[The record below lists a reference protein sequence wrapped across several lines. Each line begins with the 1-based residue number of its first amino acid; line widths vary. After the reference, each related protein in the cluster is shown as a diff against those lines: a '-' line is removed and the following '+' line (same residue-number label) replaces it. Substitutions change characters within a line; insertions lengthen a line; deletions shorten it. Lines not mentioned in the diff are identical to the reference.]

1 MRIRTSLFALIIH
14 GIAVSIATIVTGQQ
28 ADSLPPQ
35 IDSRSHFVLWADV
48 DQVSFQESLKW
59 AKQTELGPLLQV
71 GDFERF
77 QEPAMFLQKLRDAG
91 AKRVYFT
98 GELTFLFGNLSSAG
112 MIIRCAEPARCAAKL
127 EADPLLPGQVLKATE
142 DSVLLGMSPE
152 GLEALAE
159 IEGKP
164 GTQLA
169 AALESRQDKLGFAAA
184 VPAAVLSIALQ
195 SATVF
200 KEPPTEA
207 LQSLRN
213 LQWIR
218 IAGSPPASELHVE
231 AVFGK
236 PEEAAEFAQ
245 LVNQRISSFGN
256 ELLACE
262 QERVTLSKLSS
273 KTIAEMGKAA
283 QAEAIKAKNMN
294 SLKQLLIAIHNFE
307 SATGALPPQALTDK
321 TGKRL
326 LSWRVLILPYLD
338 EQELYEQFH
347 LDEAWDSPHNLA
359 LLEKMPMPFRTDG
372 EDKNGQ
378 LQPGHTRFVTPL
390 TANSIMGKPGN
401 RCRFK
406 DITDGTS
413 NTILLLQAAPAAAV
427 PWTKPDDLVVDEANP
442 LAGMLAEGQNY
453 LLAAFADGSTRALPA
468 KLDPETLKALLS
480 RDGAEVIPPGK
491 LND

>member
-1 MRIRTSLFALIIH
+1 MRIRATLIAIVIH
-14 GIAVSIATIVTGQQ
+14 GLAVSIATIVTGQQ

-48 DQVSFQESLKW
+48 DQVSFQEALKW
-59 AKQTELGPLLQV
+59 AKQTELGPLIQV
-71 GDFERF
+71 GDFERY

-98 GELTFLFGNLSSAG
+98 SELTFLFGNLSSAG

-142 DSVLLGMSPE
+142 DSVLLGMSAD

-184 VPAAVLSIALQ
+184 VPAAVLSVALQ

-200 KEPPTEA
+200 KDSPTEA

-218 IAGSPPASELHVE
+218 IAGSPPASELQAE
-231 AVFGK
+231 AVFEK

-245 LVNQRISSFGN
+245 KINQRISSFANG
-256 ELLACE
+256 ELLTCN

-273 KTIAEMGKAA
+273 KTIAAMGKAA
-283 QAEAIKAKNMN
+283 QAEASRVANMN
-294 SLKQLLIAIHNFE
+294 SLRQLLLAIHNFE

-321 TGKRL
+321 AGKRL
-326 LSWRVLILPYLD
+326 LSWRVLILPYLG

-347 LDEAWDSPHNLA
+347 LDEAWDSPHNLT
-359 LLEKMPMPFRTDG
+359 LLEKLPRPFRAAGDEKEG
-372 EDKNGQ
+372 
-378 LQPGHTRFVTPL
+378 QPGHTRFVAPL
-390 TANSIMGKPGN
+390 TANSIMGKPGD
-401 RCRFK
+401 RCRFQ

-442 LAGMLAEGQNY
+442 LAGMLTEGQAY
-453 LLAAFADGSTRALPA
+453 FLAAFADGSTRALSA
-468 KLDPETLKALLS
+468 KTDPESIKAFIS
-480 RDGAEVIPPGK
+480 RGDGEVVPPGT
-491 LND
+491 LDD